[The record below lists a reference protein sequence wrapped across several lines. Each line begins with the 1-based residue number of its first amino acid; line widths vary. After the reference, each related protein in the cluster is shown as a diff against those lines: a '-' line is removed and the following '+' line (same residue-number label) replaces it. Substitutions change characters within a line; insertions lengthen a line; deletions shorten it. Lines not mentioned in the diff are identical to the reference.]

1 VNFSDLQLNGRVAVV
16 TGGSRGIG
24 RGIAD
29 LLAERGAAVAVAY
42 REQDAPALAFVSAV
56 RDRGGRAWSG
66 RCDVADETQV
76 TSFFEA
82 VTSAL
87 GPVDILVNNAGI
99 TRDAHAM
106 FTDTAR
112 WNEVL
117 QVNLQGAF
125 YCSRAVTRGMLL
137 RGWGR
142 IINIS
147 SPSARMPLGGQSS
160 YAAAKAGLEG
170 FTRAWSRDLAR
181 KGVLVNAVS
190 PGLID
195 TAMLDAMPEEAKQN
209 YLKAVPVGRPGTPR
223 EVASLVAFLAS
234 DAAAYIT
241 GQVIGVDGGLL

>member
-1 VNFSDLQLNGRVAVV
+1 MTRLRVNGEEAELAA
-16 TGGSRGIG
+16 TT
-24 RGIAD
+24 IAE

-42 REQDAPALAFVSAV
+42 REQEQPA
-56 RDRGGRAWSG
+56 RDLVAAIQARGGTAWSG
-66 RCDVADETQV
+66 KCDVADEAQV
-76 TSFFEA
+76 NAFFEA
-82 VTSAL
+82 AAAAL
-87 GPVDILVNNAGI
+87 GPIDILVNNAGI

-112 WNEVL
+112 WSEVL
-117 QVNLQGAF
+117 NVNLQGAF
-125 YCSRAVTRGMLL
+125 YCSRAVIRGMLL

-147 SPSARMPLGGQSS
+147 SPSARMPLSGQSS

-170 FTRAWSRDLAR
+170 LTRAFSKDLAR

-190 PGLID
+190 PGLIETD
-195 TAMLDAMPEEAKQN
+195 MLEALPAETKTG
-209 YLKAVPVGRPGTPR
+209 YLKAVPIGRTGTPR